1 MTIAHR
7 FRCPRHFQF
16 YCAAKVA
23 SKVRHW
29 LPPSSSFV
37 IAAKPYINKQIAR
50 RSRSESNESI
60 GVLRECLVWGHTRK
74 SIRKKKPRPRVQRS
88 RLPDH
93 VALVVIRYTRTNS
106 ISLSRHSFVKK
117 GSSGLLETKQS
128 EPALARYGLNPVA
141 PLQARR
147 LTRTEVDRR
156 GAVGVR
162 FCGGR
167 RVALAASARS
177 VLESNPTYAS
187 RGEVV
192 LMRNGSFNAH
202 KHSLAMPLAAVPE
215 LTRNGGINLNGR
227 VSLRRI

>member
-1 MTIAHR
+1 MSVPGSYPEVDPQKEAPAT
-7 FRCPRHFQF
+7 
-16 YCAAKVA
+16 
-23 SKVRHW
+23 
-29 LPPSSSFV
+29 SSTV
-37 IAAKPYINKQIAR
+37 EA
-50 RSRSESNESI
+50 SRSCCSCRDQIYPHQFN
-60 GVLRECLVWGHTRK
+60 LTQ
-74 SIRKKKPRPRVQRS
+74 P
-88 RLPDH
+88 
-93 VALVVIRYTRTNS
+93 
-106 ISLSRHSFVKK
+106 SLLCEERFEWAV
-117 GSSGLLETKQS
+117 ETKQS

-147 LTRTEVDRR
+147 LTRTEIDRR